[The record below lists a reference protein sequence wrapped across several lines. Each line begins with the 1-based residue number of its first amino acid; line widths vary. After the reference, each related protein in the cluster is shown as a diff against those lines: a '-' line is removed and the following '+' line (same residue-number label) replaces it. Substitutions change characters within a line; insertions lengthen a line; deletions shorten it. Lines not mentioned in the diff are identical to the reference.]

1 MKIYNLI
8 IAYDEDKDEIEY
20 IQESLEDD
28 SNDEC
33 LLDKMVKGGF
43 KESISI
49 STIEQLKDIAEA
61 LSLIHI

>member
-8 IAYDEDKDEIEY
+8 IAYNEDTEEVEY
-20 IQESLEDD
+20 IQESLDDD
-28 SNDEC
+28 SSDEC

-49 STIEQLKDIAEA
+49 SVIEQLKEVAEA
-61 LSLIHI
+61 

>member
-8 IAYDEDKDEIEY
+8 VAYNEDTDEVEY

-33 LLDKMVKGGF
+33 LLDRMIKGGY
-43 KESISI
+43 KDSISI
-49 STIEQLKDIAEA
+49 SVIEQLRDIAEA
-61 LSLIHI
+61 

>member
-61 LSLIHI
+61 

>member
-8 IAYDEDKDEIEY
+8 IAYNEDTDEVEY

-33 LLDKMVKGGF
+33 LLDRMIKGVY
-43 KESISI
+43 KDSISI
-49 STIEQLKDIAEA
+49 SVIEQLKDIAEA
-61 LSLIHI
+61 

>member
-33 LLDKMVKGGF
+33 LLDKMVKEGF

-61 LSLIHI
+61 

>member
-8 IAYDEDKDEIEY
+8 IAYNEDTDEVEY

-33 LLDKMVKGGF
+33 LLDKMVKEGF

-49 STIEQLKDIAEA
+49 STIEQLKDITEA
-61 LSLIHI
+61 

>member
-8 IAYDEDKDEIEY
+8 IAYNEDTDEVEY
-20 IQESLEDD
+20 VQESLEDD

-33 LLDKMVKGGF
+33 LLDKMVKEGF

-61 LSLIHI
+61 

>member
-8 IAYDEDKDEIEY
+8 VAYNEDTDEVEY

-33 LLDKMVKGGF
+33 LLGRMI
-43 KESISI
+43 KEGYKDSISI
-49 STIEQLKDIAEA
+49 SVIEQLKDIAE
-61 LSLIHI
+61 S

>member
-8 IAYDEDKDEIEY
+8 VAYNEDTDEVEY

-28 SNDEC
+28 SSDEC

-49 STIEQLKDIAEA
+49 SVIEQLKEVAEA
-61 LSLIHI
+61 